1 MVMKMAGTRA
11 MMYGFFFKQRKTAI
25 VHRVTVAST
34 WLLQAKYR
42 QMKSKPD
49 GSANEKIN
57 KPAPGYDVQR
67 VVEALKQFEGDFVL
81 QWCLLRSPDFDSTS
95 DDVVLPMLDIVR
107 VLHPREVMAY
117 TIDRPTP
124 AQNLAKV
131 TPDEMRILLKPLI
144 DEGFQVQIKG

>member
-1 MVMKMAGTRA
+1 MAGTRA

-57 KPAPGYDVQR
+57 KPAASRKMGSATNNRLGMGFWSTCIKSATIRRAERKAVSPLVTA
-67 VVEALKQFEGDFVL
+67 ALITPKMQMVAMTGVNHSL
-81 QWCLLRSPDFDSTS
+81 AITPTMA
-95 DDVVLPMLDIVR
+95 LP
-107 VLHPREVMAY
+107 PR
-117 TIDRPTP
+117 
-124 AQNLAKV
+124 
-131 TPDEMRILLKPLI
+131 
-144 DEGFQVQIKG
+144 G